1 MSNTS
6 PHPIFR
12 VLYLLDYQ
20 EFSKSPKVE
29 RAVDNLKVMNKF
41 SQQYSLIRGKSYRL
55 AQSLFINPKSQTC
68 VNNNLFPQ
76 KSNTLFVHVYPKHC

>member
-29 RAVDNLKVMNKF
+29 RAVDNLKVMNKY
-41 SQQYSLIRGKSYRL
+41 SQQYSPTR
-55 AQSLFINPKSQTC
+55 
-68 VNNNLFPQ
+68 
-76 KSNTLFVHVYPKHC
+76 